1 MAQKQISLT
10 GTDTLQIFG
19 RTITAFGTGD
29 YFTFTFD
36 EELFKIEIGK
46 DGNAVYAF
54 NAPGLKVKGVLKIL
68 RGSRDDRFLNA
79 VLAGMVADPAGFV
92 LGTCIAVK
100 RIGNGSNVIVND
112 TYLFGGGV
120 FSKFPGVKGNQ
131 QGDTEQAMA
140 VYEFMFTSA
149 DRAEQ

>member
-1 MAQKQISLT
+1 MANKQISLT

-36 EELFKIEIGK
+36 EELFKVEIGK

-54 NAPGLKVKGVLKIL
+54 NAPGLKSKGILKVL
-68 RGSRDDRFLNA
+68 RGSRDDTYLNG
-79 VLAGMVADPAGFV
+79 LLSLMIADPAGFL
-92 LGTCIAVK
+92 LGTCVAVK
-100 RIGNGSNVIVND
+100 RIGSGNGNIVND
-112 TYLFGGGV
+112 VYIFGGAV

-140 VYEFMFTSA
+140 VYEVMFTSA
-149 DRAEQ
+149 TRAEQ

>member
-29 YFTFTFD
+29 YFTFAFD
-36 EELFKIEIGK
+36 QELFKVEIGK

-54 NAPGLKVKGVLKIL
+54 NAPGLTVKGVLKIL
-68 RGSRDDRFLNA
+68 RGSRDDVFLNA
-79 VLAGMVADPAGFV
+79 GLSAMLADPAGFV
-92 LGTCIAVK
+92 LGTCVAVK
-100 RIGNGSNVIVND
+100 RIGNGSSNITND

-131 QGDTEQAMA
+131 QGDTEQALA
-140 VYEFMFTSA
+140 VYEFTFTSA
-149 DRAEQ
+149 TRAEQ